1 MVMKTKFC
9 LVVVG
14 SSLGLFLGNAQAQD
28 AKAGEAA
35 IKKAGCLKCHSVSAD
50 KDGPSFK
57 KTAAKYK
64 GKADGAA
71 TLQGELKS
79 GMMKVDGKD
88 VKHAAFK
95 GSDAELKSVVDYIL
109 SR

>member
-1 MVMKTKFC
+1 MKTIAG
-9 LVVVG
+9 LVFAA
-14 SSLGLFLGNAQAQD
+14 GLIWAPLSQAQD

-35 IKKAGCLKCHSVSAD
+35 IKKNGCLKCHSVSAD
-50 KDGPSFK
+50 KDGPAFK

-64 GKADGAA
+64 GKADAAA
-71 TLQGELKS
+71 TLHSELKS
-79 GMMKVDGKD
+79 GKMKVDGKD

-95 GSDAELKSVVDYIL
+95 GSDADLKHAVDYIL

>member
-1 MVMKTKFC
+1 MDMKTKLC
-9 LVVVG
+9 LVVIG
-14 SSLGLFLGNAQAQD
+14 SSLGFFLGNAQAQD

-71 TLQGELKS
+71 TVQGELKS

-95 GSDAELKSVVDYIL
+95 GSDADLKSAVDYIL

>member
-1 MVMKTKFC
+1 MR
-9 LVVVG
+9 VVTILALAAGVG
-14 SSLGLFLGNAQAQD
+14 WSFGAHAQD
-28 AKAGEAA
+28 AGEAA
-35 IKKAGCLKCHSVSAD
+35 IKKSGCLKCHSVSAD
-50 KDGPSFK
+50 KDGPAFK

-71 TLQGELKS
+71 TVQGELKS

-95 GSDAELKSVVDYIL
+95 GSDAELKSVVAYIL

>member
-1 MVMKTKFC
+1 MTKQIC
-9 LVVVG
+9 AAVG
-14 SSLGLFLGNAQAQD
+14 TTLFLFFGTAQAQD
-28 AKAGEAA
+28 AEGL
-35 IKKAGCLKCHSVSAD
+35 IKKSGCLKCHSVSAD
-50 KDGPSFK
+50 KDGPAFK

-71 TLQGELKS
+71 TVQAQLKS
-79 GMMKVDGKD
+79 GSMKVDGKD

>member
-1 MVMKTKFC
+1 MKAIAG
-9 LVVVG
+9 LVFAA
-14 SSLGLFLGNAQAQD
+14 GLIWAPLSQAQD

-35 IKKAGCLKCHSVSAD
+35 IKKNGCLKCHSVSAD

-64 GKADGAA
+64 GKAAAAA
-71 TLQGELKS
+71 TLHGELKS
-79 GMMKVDGKD
+79 GKMKVDGKD

-95 GSDAELKSVVDYIL
+95 GSDADLKHAVDYIL

>member
-1 MVMKTKFC
+1 MKTIAG
-9 LVVVG
+9 LVFAA
-14 SSLGLFLGNAQAQD
+14 GLIWAPLSQAQD

-35 IKKAGCLKCHSVSAD
+35 IKKNGCLKCHSVSAD
-50 KDGPSFK
+50 KDGPAFK

-71 TLQGELKS
+71 TLHSELKS
-79 GMMKVDGKD
+79 GMMKVDGKE

-95 GSDAELKSVVDYIL
+95 GSDADLKHAVDYIL